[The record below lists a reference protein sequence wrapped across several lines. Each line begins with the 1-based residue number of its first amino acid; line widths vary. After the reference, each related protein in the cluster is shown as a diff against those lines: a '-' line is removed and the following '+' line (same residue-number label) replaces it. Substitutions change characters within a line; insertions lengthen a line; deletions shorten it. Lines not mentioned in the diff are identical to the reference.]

1 MTKLSIIIPYRN
13 VEKYISK
20 CLSTVLY
27 QSLED
32 IEIICIN
39 DASEDNSRE
48 IVRQYAQKDK
58 RILMLETNRE
68 SGQSYARN

>member
-1 MTKLSIIIPYRN
+1 MTKVSIIVPFNN

-20 CLSTVLY
+20 CLTSLIY

-39 DASEDNSRE
+39 DASTDNSKN
-48 IVRQYAQKDK
+48 IVQQYLEND
-58 RILMLETNRE
+58 ILSNQT
-68 SGQSYARN
+68 

>member
-1 MTKLSIIIPYRN
+1 MTKISIIVPFHN

-20 CLSTVLY
+20 CLTSLIY

-39 DASEDNSRE
+39 DASTDDSKN
-48 IVRQYAQKDK
+48 IVQHYV
-58 RILMLETNRE
+58 
-68 SGQSYARN
+68 